1 MLYPS
6 VIRSRRSC
14 VSASEALRETLWA
27 CESPGVKAVLGALV
41 CSGCSL
47 LYNPSNISPAVDAS
61 PDAEI
66 ILDAD
71 PTQLRLEKVSPAV
84 FFEGRGS
91 DGGRPA
97 LLVVHGEHI
106 VPGAVI
112 SIAVHGGGTVPT
124 ASVGTTEVAANG
136 RMAAAPV
143 VLAVDPTLAA
153 GQTIRIDVT
162 VTQPGPSTP
171 ITATIASASPSE
183 DVPVLSITGLD
194 ELEGVDVALPT
205 GVHEYSRVAI
215 TGTLTAS
222 DTAQPLIIR
231 AQASIAV
238 ASASVSAAGLGSG
251 PNGHNGGAGGSGV
264 LGAPGL
270 AGGGPGGGTASGGGG
285 GFAAKGA
292 DGAAV
297 NTGGAMS
304 GFASIPTFALPN
316 RSSGGAGGN
325 GGLLGAQGGAGGG
338 GGGTLEL
345 TAGGTVMVGTLE
357 SKGGD
362 GTTAAST
369 LGGGGSGGVI
379 LVRSGAAIEATAID
393 VSGGN
398 GDGIGSVGRIRTDG
412 ANVPTTT
419 PAAYRGPTLAAD
431 TPVITRNPAPMLT
444 LFGER
449 LKTFSYFVSD
459 ENSSNIHGPFDVT
472 TSGASQ
478 NSFAI
483 DEPLFRGL
491 NTICVLVEQAVL
503 VEEKPEARNCIEL
516 VYLYTP

>member
-1 MLYPS
+1 
-6 VIRSRRSC
+6 
-14 VSASEALRETLWA
+14 
-27 CESPGVKAVLGALV
+27 VKAVLGAFV

-61 PDAEI
+61 PDAEV

-71 PTQLRLEKVSPAV
+71 PTQLTLEKVSPAV

-112 SIAVHGGGTVPT
+112 SISAHGGGTVPT

-162 VTQPGPSTP
+162 VTQPGPSAP
-171 ITATIASASPSE
+171 IAATLASASPSE

-194 ELEGVDVALPT
+194 ELEGQDVALPS

-215 TGTLTAS
+215 TGNLTAS
-222 DTAQPLIIR
+222 DIAQPLVIR
-231 AQASIAV
+231 AQASIAI
-238 ASASVSAAGLGSG
+238 ASASVSATGQIAG
-251 PNGHNGGAGGSGV
+251 PNGHNGGSGGSGV
-264 LGAPGL
+264 LGAPGSPG
-270 AGGGPGGGTASGGGG
+270 AGPGGGTTAGGGG
-285 GFAAKGA
+285 GFATRGA
-292 DGAAV
+292 DGAAA
-297 NTGGAMS
+297 NTGGAAS
-304 GFASIPTFALPN
+304 GVASIPSFTLPN

-325 GGLLGAQGGAGGG
+325 GGLLGAAGGTGGG

-345 TAGGTVMVGTLE
+345 TAGGTVMVGTLQ
-357 SKGGD
+357 SKGGN

-369 LGGGGSGGVI
+369 QGGGGSGGVI
-379 LVRSGAAIEATAID
+379 LVRSGVSVEAAGID
-393 VSGGN
+393 VSGGT
-398 GDGIGSVGRIRTDG
+398 GAGVGSVGRIRTDG
-412 ANVPTTT
+412 PNIPTTS
-419 PAAYRGPTLAAD
+419 PVAYRGPTLAAD
-431 TPVITRNPAPMLT
+431 TPVITRSGAPMLT

-459 ENSSNIHGPFDVT
+459 ENSSNIHGPFNVT

-478 NSFAI
+478 NSFAL

-491 NTICVLVEQAVL
+491 NTICVLVEEAVL

>member
-1 MLYPS
+1 M
-6 VIRSRRSC
+6 RRC
-14 VSASEALRETLWA
+14 GRAKV
-27 CESPGVKAVLGALV
+27 PGVKAVLGALV

-47 LYNPSNISPAVDAS
+47 LYNPSNISPVVDAS

-71 PTQLRLEKVSPAV
+71 PTQLRLEKVSPTV
-84 FFEGRGS
+84 FYEGRGS

-97 LLVVHGEHI
+97 LLVVHGEQI

-112 SIAVHGGGTVPT
+112 SISVHGGGTVPI
-124 ASVGTTEVAANG
+124 ASVGPTEVAANG

-143 VLAVDPTLAA
+143 VIAVDPTLAT

-171 ITATIASASPSE
+171 IAATIDSASPSE
-183 DVPVLSITGLD
+183 DIPVLSITGLD
-194 ELEGVDVALPT
+194 ELEGQDVSLPT

-215 TGTLTAS
+215 TGALTAS
-222 DTAQPLIIR
+222 DAAQPLVIR
-231 AQASIAV
+231 AQASIAI
-238 ASASVSAAGLGSG
+238 ASASVSAAGQGSG
-251 PNGHNGGAGGSGV
+251 PNGNNGGSGGSGV

-270 AGGGPGGGTASGGGG
+270 AGAGPGGGITSGGGG

-297 NTGGAMS
+297 NTGGAAS
-304 GFASIPTFALPN
+304 GFAAIPSFAAN

-325 GGLLGAQGGAGGG
+325 GGLLGAMGGAGGG
-338 GGGTLEL
+338 GGGTIEL
-345 TAGGTVMVGTLE
+345 SAGGTVMVGTLE

-362 GTTAAST
+362 GTTAANT
-369 LGGGGSGGVI
+369 QGGGGSGGVI
-379 LVRSGAAIEATAID
+379 LVRSGASIQATAID
-393 VSGGN
+393 VAGGV

-412 ANVPTTT
+412 PNVPTTT
-419 PAAYRGPTLAAD
+419 PAAYRGPSLAAD
-431 TPVITRNPAPMLT
+431 TPVITRGAAPMLT
-444 LFGER
+444 VFGER
-449 LKTFSYFVSD
+449 LKTFSYFISD

-478 NSFAI
+478 NSFSL

-491 NTICVLVEQAVL
+491 NTICLLVEQAVL
-503 VEEKPEARNCIEL
+503 VEEKPEARNCIEV